1 MSVSYTSI
9 LWNRQKRRYDVALLA
24 ILVSFLILF
33 FGLHAVWYPQATFET
48 VFIRAFGWLALLLL
62 HVILIVGPLARLNPK
77 FLIILYN
84 RRHLGVTM
92 FLMGAIH
99 GVFSIMNFHS
109 LSDTHPIRSVF
120 LSNLRYDSIGYFP
133 FQVLGFL
140 GLTLLALMAAS
151 SHDFWLKNLGVRVWK
166 SLHMMVY
173 VAYALL
179 LMHVLLGGLQN
190 ETSPW
195 IFDPLLVGFILIVG
209 LHLVAG
215 FRELG
220 NDKALDEH
228 QKLDFLFACLVTDI
242 PQDKAKIITVS
253 GERVAIFKYDN
264 KLSAVNNVCRHQ
276 GGPLGEGKVI
286 DGCITCPWHGYQYLP
301 ANGQSPPPFT
311 EKVETYQLK
320 VEGNEVFINPKP
332 NDPGTPVEPINL
344 TS

>member
-242 PQDKAKIITVS
+242 PQDRAKIITVS